1 MTRFSD
7 SSKELKPGGALPV
20 LLLAGPTA
28 SGKTSLAIEIFG
40 GISPGFGLEIVNAD
54 SMQIYRRMDIGT
66 AKPTASERS
75 IVAHHLIDIAEPN
88 EQFDAAR
95 YLRRAHPVIEELRG
109 KNIIPLVVGGTGL
122 YLRALTRGLCPGP
135 PSEPQVK
142 ERLIFL
148 EKSLGLAH
156 LYGDLLRVDPAS
168 AAKIH
173 PNDRQRILRALE
185 VFHVGGIPL
194 SALQKSHGFARELF
208 PTVKVF
214 ITRERD
220 ALYKRI
226 EQRVD
231 AMMDEGLKAEVEGLL
246 EMGFGPELKAMQAIG
261 YRQMAAH
268 LTGKMSLDEALF
280 EIKRET
286 RRYAKRQITWFG
298 ADSEYQCFD
307 AEDAGGIIHYIRQSI
322 ARRLEEA
329 RAGLPK
335 IDTLT
340 SASH

>member
-7 SSKELKPGGALPV
+7 SSKELKPGGGLPA

-28 SGKTSLAIEIFG
+28 GGKTSLSIEIFRDIG
-40 GISPGFGLEIVNAD
+40 SSFGLEIVNAD

-66 AKPTASERS
+66 AKPSASERG
-75 IVAHHLIDIAEPN
+75 IVAHHLIDIAEPD

-95 YLRRAHPVIEELRG
+95 YVLVARPVIEELRG
-109 KNIIPLVVGGTGL
+109 KNIVPLVVGGTGL
-122 YLRALTRGLCPGP
+122 YMRALTRGLCAGP

-142 ERLIFL
+142 ERFVSL
-148 EKSLGLAH
+148 EKTLGLAH
-156 LYGDLLRVDPAS
+156 LYGELLRVDPAS

-173 PNDRQRILRALE
+173 PNDRQRIIRALE
-185 VFHVGGIPL
+185 VFHVAGVPL
-194 SALQKSHGFARELF
+194 SALQRSHGFARELF

-214 ITRERD
+214 ITRARD
-220 ALYKRI
+220 VLYRRI

-231 AMMDEGLKAEVEGLL
+231 SMMEEGLRAEVEGLL
-246 EMGFGPELKAMQAIG
+246 DMGYGPELKAMQSIG

-268 LTGKMSLDEALF
+268 LAGKMSLDEAVL
-280 EIKRET
+280 EIKRQT

-298 ADSEYQCFD
+298 ADSEYRCFD
-307 AEDAGGIIHYIRQSI
+307 AEDKGGIIAYFRQSI

-329 RAGLPK
+329 REGLP
-335 IDTLT
+335 
-340 SASH
+340 